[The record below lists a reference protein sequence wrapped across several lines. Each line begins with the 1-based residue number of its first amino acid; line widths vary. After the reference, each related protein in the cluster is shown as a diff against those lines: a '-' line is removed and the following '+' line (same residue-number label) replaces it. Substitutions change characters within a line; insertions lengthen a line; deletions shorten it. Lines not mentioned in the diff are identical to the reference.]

1 MTITWSSTNKPRC
14 QLKAHPKPD
23 NFMTRP
29 LIMVVDD
36 NRITTKL
43 MLRYLQIHGFDG
55 VDAADGVECL
65 EKLKDIMPQAI
76 ILDVMMPRMDGFETT
91 QAIKS
96 NPRTAQIPVAIVTA
110 LNDMATQVRAVE
122 CGADDFLTKP
132 LDEKLLITKVRMLST
147 LSKATREATI
157 LQNVVDAYRRGDM
170 VMAQELLRDDVFQLE
185 IPQPNFTT

>member
-1 MTITWSSTNKPRC
+1 
-14 QLKAHPKPD
+14 
-23 NFMTRP
+23 MTRP

-65 EKLKDIMPQAI
+65 EKLKDIMPHAI

-91 QAIKS
+91 QAIKA
-96 NPRTAQIPVAIVTA
+96 NPRTAKIPVAIVTA

-170 VMAQELLRDDVFQLE
+170 AMAQELLRDDVFQLE

>member
-1 MTITWSSTNKPRC
+1 
-14 QLKAHPKPD
+14 
-23 NFMTRP
+23 MTRP

-65 EKLKDIMPQAI
+65 EKLKDIMPHAI

-91 QAIKS
+91 QAIKA
-96 NPRTAQIPVAIVTA
+96 NPRTAKIPVAIVTA

-122 CGADDFLTKP
+122 CGADDFL
-132 LDEKLLITKVRMLST
+132 
-147 LSKATREATI
+147 SKATREATM

-170 VMAQELLRDDVFQLE
+170 AMAQELLRDDVFQLE

>member
-1 MTITWSSTNKPRC
+1 M
-14 QLKAHPKPD
+14 A
-23 NFMTRP
+23 RP

-55 VDAADGVECL
+55 IDAADGVECM
-65 EKLKDIMPQAI
+65 EKLNTVVPQAI

-91 QAIKS
+91 QAIKA
-96 NPRTAQIPVAIVTA
+96 NPKTAKIPVAIVTA

-132 LDEKLLITKVRMLST
+132 LDEKLLITKVRMLAT
-147 LSKATREATI
+147 LSKATREADI
-157 LQNVVDAYRRGDM
+157 LREVAEAYKRGD
-170 VMAQELLRDDVFQLE
+170 VARAQELLSDEVFALD
-185 IPQPNFTT
+185 IPQSVFAS